1 MTSLASQVIQYTG
14 GDTRLGRRVRLG
26 AAVVL
31 LALAL
36 RTVVVVG
43 VSGPPH
49 TKKRS
54 AIQEDLRKVGKAV
67 VGGDAAAERQ
77 GDFDEYDIVV
87 VGGGMSIAVPP
98 RFATRSPRSGRCRDD
113 VI

>member
-1 MTSLASQVIQYTG
+1 MASLASQVIQYTG

-26 AAVVL
+26 AAVAL

-36 RTVVVVG
+36 RTVVVIG
-43 VSGPPH
+43 VRGPPH

-67 VGGDAAAERQ
+67 VGDNAATERQ

-87 VGGGMSIAVPP
+87 VGGGMSIAIPS
-98 RFATRSPRSGRCRDD
+98 RLATRSPWFGEVQR
-113 VI
+113 